1 MGALQQY
8 WRASMARLRARAARS
23 AGALGCNTAKAATE
37 GLGTLPSG
45 AAAGLAW
52 KPGRPRPQITCQVW
66 LLTQMSPWTWLASPS
81 PMIATA
87 LPAELIVTMS

>member
-37 GLGTLPSG
+37 GLGTLRSRG
-45 AAAGLAW
+45 R
-52 KPGRPRPQITCQVW
+52 GRPGVEARPTAAPITCQVW